1 MIFSGV
7 VKQMKI
13 CLTEN
18 ERPQTIFR
26 YQNLIEAFL
35 TSEQPHM
42 IVLKTHSQRL
52 SNDTAMSF
60 QETLTNIIRGLGLHE
75 I

>member
-13 CLTEN
+13 CLTKN
-18 ERPQTIFR
+18 ECPQTIFR
-26 YQNLIEAFL
+26 YQSIIEAFL

-42 IVLKTHSQRL
+42 IVLKPHSQSL
-52 SNDTAMSF
+52 SNDTAMSL
-60 QETLTNIIRGLGLHE
+60 QEIFTNIIRGLGLHD